1 MTRYSIPSETH
12 PENID
17 TPLHENYQPELGLS
31 DWELQMAKLVGFEQE
46 SPTIETQTE
55 AKAEEDVA
63 NLPQPSSPSPPPEV
77 STKQSLSSNPFAKL
91 AFVGTTT
98 FALVLVAGAFLSQ
111 LMSASNQKPRKANVV
126 SPKTPQ
132 TTTETRLQQLEG
144 EVETLK
150 TKLALAEQAQ
160 AVKLAQQ
167 QLRTP
172 KVIPAQ
178 PTSELA
184 NSRNNR
190 PKIALQTTPT
200 PTKTVYMPPR
210 VVTRI
215 VTVPQ
220 TPPQSTSPLPVVP
233 TPETQPT
240 VQFTPQPTPDPLQ
253 EWARLSKLGSY
264 GQVLAVATPNNTNN
278 TNVNRPTSVPIPV
291 QNTKNPPQTAN
302 SQSQDN
308 TPKPPSSIVSQAQPN
323 SPKSVRVGTSVKA
336 VLATAVFGETS
347 RATNNNKKDD
357 SPQNVFVVRLKEPL
371 KSTNGEIILPEKT
384 EFLAQVSSISEQG
397 LVQLDV
403 VKVVRENNGNLTE
416 QSLPQNAILIRASA
430 GKPLVANQYKKGT
443 STTMIDAQQFVL
455 GGIGKA
461 AELFNRTESQVT
473 TTSTGTVVTNSNPQ
487 RNLFA
492 GILEGGVKTVVPQ
505 ITQRNQQAI
514 SQAMQRTNIW
524 FLPAGKEIEIYIN
537 QTMQL

>member
-17 TPLHENYQPELGLS
+17 TPIHENYQPELGLS
-31 DWELQMAKLVGFEQE
+31 DWELQMAKLVGFEEE

-55 AKAEEDVA
+55 TEVQEDA
-63 NLPQPSSPSPPPEV
+63 LNLPQPSSSSPSPPPEV
-77 STKQSLSSNPFAKL
+77 STKQTFSSNPFAKL
-91 AFVGTTT
+91 ALVGTTT

-111 LMSASNQKPRKANVV
+111 LMSANNQKPRKTNIV
-126 SPKTPQ
+126 SPKAPQ
-132 TTTETRLQQLEG
+132 TSTETRLQLLEG

-172 KVIPAQ
+172 KVAPRQ
-178 PTSELA
+178 STSQLA
-184 NSRNNR
+184 NSRDNR

-210 VVTRI
+210 VVTR
-215 VTVPQ
+215 VVKVPQ

-233 TPETQPT
+233 TPEIQPT

-253 EWARLSKLGSY
+253 EWSRLSKLGSY
-264 GQVLAVATPNNTNN
+264 GQVLAVATPNNTN
-278 TNVNRPTSVPIPV
+278 VNRPASVPVPV
-291 QNTKNPPQTAN
+291 QNTKVPTQTTN

-308 TPKPPSSIVSQAQPN
+308 TPEPPSSVVSQARPN

-347 RATNNNKKDD
+347 RATNNNNKDN

-371 KSTNGEIILPEKT
+371 KSIDGEVVLPEKT
-384 EFLAQVSSISEQG
+384 ELLTQVSSISEQG
-397 LVQLDV
+397 LVQLNV
-403 VKVVRENNGNLTE
+403 VKLIRENNGNLTE
-416 QSLPQNAILIRASA
+416 QNLPQNAILIRASA
-430 GKPLVANQYKKGT
+430 GKPLIANQYKKGT

-473 TTSTGTVVTNSNPQ
+473 TTSTGTVVTNSNPR

>member
-12 PENID
+12 PENLE
-17 TPLHENYQPELGLS
+17 TPISDNYQSEIELS
-31 DWELQMAKLVGFEQE
+31 DWELRMAKLVGFEQE
-46 SPTIETQTE
+46 SPATETQTE
-55 AKAEEDVA
+55 VGEDTA
-63 NLPQPSSPSPPPEV
+63 NLPQLSSPSPEPEV

-91 AFVGTTT
+91 AFVGTAT

-111 LMSASNQKPRKANVV
+111 LMSATNQKPKKTNIVAQKA
-126 SPKTPQ
+126 PQ
-132 TTTETRLQQLEG
+132 TSTETRLQQLEG
-144 EVETLK
+144 ELETLK

-167 QLRTP
+167 QLRVG
-172 KVIPAQ
+172 KVKSPQ
-178 PTSELA
+178 PTSGVETA
-184 NSRNNR
+184 RNNR
-190 PKIALQTTPT
+190 LRIALQRTPT

-210 VVTRI
+210 VVTRV

-220 TPPQSTSPLPVVP
+220 TPPKSTSPLPVVP

-240 VQFTPQPTPDPLQ
+240 VQFTPQHTPDPLQ

-264 GQVLAVATPNNTNN
+264 GQVLATATPNNTP
-278 TNVNRPTSVPIPV
+278 TNANINRPTPLAVNNPKVPPKI
-291 QNTKNPPQTAN
+291 NN
-302 SQSQDN
+302 SQSEDN
-308 TPKPPSSIVSQAQPN
+308 TSEPSTSVVSQAQTK

-336 VLATAVFGETS
+336 VLATAVFGETT
-347 RATNNNKKDD
+347 RATNNRNNQDN
-357 SPQNVFVVRLKEPL
+357 SPKNVFVVRLQEPL
-371 KSTNGEIILPEKT
+371 KSIDGEVVLPAKT
-384 EFLAQVSSISEQG
+384 EFLTEVSSISEQG
-397 LVQLDV
+397 LVQLNV
-403 VKVVRENNGNLTE
+403 IKLVRENNGNLTE

-430 GKPLVANQYKKGT
+430 GKPLVANQYKRGT
-443 STTMIDAQQFVL
+443 STAMIDASQFVL

-473 TTSTGTVVTNSNPQ
+473 TTATGTVVTNSNPR
-487 RNLFA
+487 RNLLA
-492 GILEGGVKTVVPQ
+492 GILEGGVRTVVPQ

-524 FLPAGKEIEIYIN
+524 FLPAGKEVEIYIN

>member
-17 TPLHENYQPELGLS
+17 TPINENYQPELGLS

-55 AKAEEDVA
+55 TEAEENA
-63 NLPQPSSPSPPPEV
+63 LNLPQSSSPSPSPAPEI
-77 STKQSLSSNPFAKL
+77 STKQPFSSNPFAKL
-91 AFVGTTT
+91 ALVGTTT

-111 LMSASNQKPRKANVV
+111 MMNTSNQKPRKTNIV

-132 TTTETRLQQLEG
+132 TSTETRLQQLEG
-144 EVETLK
+144 ELETLK

-167 QLRTP
+167 QLRTQ
-172 KVIPAQ
+172 KVTSRQ
-178 PTSELA
+178 PTSQEE

-190 PKIALQTTPT
+190 PKIALQKTPT
-200 PTKTVYMPPR
+200 PTKTVYMPPK

-220 TPPQSTSPLPVVP
+220 TPPNPTSPLPVVP

-253 EWARLSKLGSY
+253 EWSRLSKLGSY
-264 GQVLAVATPNNTNN
+264 GQVLAVATPNNTN
-278 TNVNRPTSVPIPV
+278 VNRPTPVPV
-291 QNTKNPPQTAN
+291 QNTKVPPQTTN

-308 TPKPPSSIVSQAQPN
+308 TPEPPSSVVSQAQPN
-323 SPKSVRVGTSVKA
+323 SPNSVRVGTSVKA

-347 RATNNNKKDD
+347 RATNNNNKKDN

-371 KSTNGEIILPEKT
+371 KSIDGEVVLPEKT
-384 EFLAQVSSISEQG
+384 ELLTQVSSISEQG

-403 VKVVRENNGNLTE
+403 IKLVKENNGNLTE
-416 QSLPQNAILIRASA
+416 QNLPQNAILIRASA
-430 GKPLVANQYKKGT
+430 GKPLIANQYKKGT

-455 GGIGKA
+455 GGVGKA

-473 TTSTGTVVTNSNPQ
+473 TTTTGTIVSNNNPR
-487 RNLFA
+487 RNLLA

-537 QTMQL
+537 QTIQL

>member
-17 TPLHENYQPELGLS
+17 TPINENYQPEVGLS
-31 DWELQMAKLVGFEQE
+31 DWEVQMAKLVGFEE
-46 SPTIETQTE
+46 DSPSIETQTGTE
-55 AKAEEDVA
+55 AEEDA
-63 NLPQPSSPSPPPEV
+63 LNLPQSSSPSPAPKV
-77 STKQSLSSNPFAKL
+77 STKQPFSANPFAKL
-91 AFVGTTT
+91 ALVGTTT

-111 LMSASNQKPRKANVV
+111 LMSASNQKPRKTNVV
-126 SPKTPQ
+126 SLKKPQ

-172 KVIPAQ
+172 KVTPRQ
-178 PTSELA
+178 PTSPDE
-184 NSRNNR
+184 NSRNR

-200 PTKTVYMPPR
+200 PTKTVYIPPK
-210 VVTRI
+210 VVTRV

-220 TPPQSTSPLPVVP
+220 TPPQSPSPLPVVP

-264 GQVLAVATPNNTNN
+264 GQVLAVATPNNTNA
-278 TNVNRPTSVPIPV
+278 NRPTPEPV
-291 QNTKNPPQTAN
+291 KNTQVPPQTTN
-302 SQSQDN
+302 FQSQDN
-308 TPKPPSSIVSQAQPN
+308 TPKPPNSVVSQAQPN

-347 RATNNNKKDD
+347 RATNNNNKDNT
-357 SPQNVFVVRLKEPL
+357 PQNVFVVRLKEPL
-371 KSTNGEIILPEKT
+371 KSIDGEVVLPENT
-384 EFLAQVSSISEQG
+384 ELLTQVSSISEQG

-403 VKVVRENNGNLTE
+403 VKLVRENNGNLRE
-416 QSLPQNAILIRASA
+416 EPLQPNSILIRASA
-430 GKPLVANQYKKGT
+430 GKPLIANQYKKGT

-473 TTSTGTVVTNSNPQ
+473 TTSTGTVVTNSNPR

-537 QTMQL
+537 QTVQL